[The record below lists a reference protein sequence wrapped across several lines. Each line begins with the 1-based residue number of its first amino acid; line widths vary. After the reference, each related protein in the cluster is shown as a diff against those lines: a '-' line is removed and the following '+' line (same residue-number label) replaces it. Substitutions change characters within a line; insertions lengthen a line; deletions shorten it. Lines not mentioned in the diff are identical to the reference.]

1 MGPVTLNNLVTAID
15 SFGVATQRA
24 RPGQKAAIITR
35 PVAAVSMH
43 SADIHAKT
51 VTVTVTVLS
60 PMDLGAQ
67 TCEDAAL
74 TVATLMYENLQ
85 SGTCTV
91 GSCSC
96 DERAGVFSVDIKATM
111 PLIMEE

>member
-1 MGPVTLNNLVTAID
+1 MGPVILDNLVSAID
-15 SFGVATQRA
+15 ALGVATQRA

-43 SADIHAKT
+43 SADVHANTIT
-51 VTVTVTVLS
+51 VVVTVLS

-74 TVATLMYENLQ
+74 MVATLMYDNLR
-85 SGTCTV
+85 SEVCTV
-91 GSCSC
+91 GSCAC
-96 DERAGVFSVDIKATM
+96 DERAGVFSIDIKAVL
-111 PLIMEE
+111 PLIMGE